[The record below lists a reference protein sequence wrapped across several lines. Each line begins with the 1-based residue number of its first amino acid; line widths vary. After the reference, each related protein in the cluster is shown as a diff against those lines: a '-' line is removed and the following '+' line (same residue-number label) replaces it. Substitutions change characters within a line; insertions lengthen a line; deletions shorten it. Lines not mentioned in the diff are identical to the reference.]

1 MSKRRPS
8 NESGGGRDDPPPPP
22 GILLTAPPD
31 SPSGGPSS
39 STQGSTPNPS
49 TQPPSKVPQGGATT
63 PSNKIPPGETSTPNS
78 RGRSRSPHS
87 PIPAGKRRLSTTSNQ
102 SDPPTAPNSRRGSSA
117 RSKKRLS
124 IVQIDERPRSPGRSS
139 TGSIFK
145 GLGKGAVEGDAGGG
159 AKGRAMSLG
168 ALMGGG
174 KNKLW
179 NNLKLKSQL
188 QLVTTTSRYYYTA
201 YIGPIIM
208 WVLITC
214 FHTDRALYT
223 FYCLVISLIIQSI
236 PLTFS
241 HSNLLNSYQNNK
253 LIWSDFLPISCHK
266 PLTFGLFDQLN

>member
-8 NESGGGRDDPPPPP
+8 NDSGGGGDDPPPPP

-31 SPSGGPSS
+31 SPSGG
-39 STQGSTPNPS
+39 STPNPS
-49 TQPPSKVPQGGATT
+49 TQTPSKGPQGGATT
-63 PSNKIPPGETSTPNS
+63 PSNNKAPQGETSTPNS

-87 PIPAGKRRLSTTSNQ
+87 PTPAGKRRLSTTSNQ

-124 IVQIDERPRSPGRSS
+124 IVQIDERPRSPARSS

-188 QLVTTTSRYYYTA
+188 QLVTTTSRYNYTT
-201 YIGPIIM
+201 YVGPIIL
-208 WVLITC
+208 WVLITY

-236 PLTFS
+236 LLTFS
-241 HSNLLNSYQNNK
+241 HICHLNSYQNNK
-253 LIWSDFLPISCHK
+253 LI
-266 PLTFGLFDQLN
+266 